1 MFKKLQTIVTN
12 PWPISKTA
20 IPTSDQMSVVCA
32 RFIFWGFPPAV
43 IYKRAENNT
52 IITPTGSP
60 AALRKLTVFHKTFLI
75 SSAKIG
81 FGVKNN
87 PAAARVSEAPNK
99 HITDIKKTNI
109 CLNMLLA

>member
-20 IPTSDQMSVVCA
+20 IPTSDHMSVMCA
-32 RFIFWGFPPAV
+32 RFIFSGFPPAV
-43 IYKRAENNT
+43 MYRRAENNT
-52 IITPTGSP
+52 MITPIGSP

-81 FGVKNN
+81 LGVKNN
-87 PAAARVSEAPNK
+87 PVAARVSEATNK
-99 HITDIKKTNI
+99 PITDIKRANM